1 MSALIYSREAL
12 HESRETQAA
21 EEQKASPQL
30 SIFDQVPVD
39 APMPEGLVLCYW
51 ADWLGE
57 RGEFVS
63 REKYLATMPIERVR
77 AQKSDA
83 APAIEQDPA
92 MPRKKAGSKR
102 RTSPDLNADLFQCNN
117 TD

>member
-39 APMPEGLVLCYW
+39 APMPEGLVLGYW
-51 ADWLGE
+51 ADWL
-57 RGEFVS
+57 GEFVS
-63 REKYLATMPIERVR
+63 REKYLASMPIQRVR
-77 AQKSDA
+77 TPRSDA
-83 APAIEQDPA
+83 APAIEHDPA
-92 MPRKKAGSKR
+92 MPRKKAGSR
-102 RTSPDLNADLFQCNN
+102 RRPSPDSNAELFPCSN